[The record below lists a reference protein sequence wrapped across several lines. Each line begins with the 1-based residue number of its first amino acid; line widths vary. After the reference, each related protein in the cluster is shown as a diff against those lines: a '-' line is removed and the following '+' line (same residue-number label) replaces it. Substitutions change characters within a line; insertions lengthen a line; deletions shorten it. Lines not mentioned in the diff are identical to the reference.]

1 MPDIHS
7 RPGPPRVD
15 PGGREDAMRNPND
28 TRDVVPRF
36 GSPPWIYIA
45 AVSVAGAAVLGVA
58 AAHLRG
64 VADLANTPIFWVMAG
79 MVVAA
84 EIWPL
89 TTPARSASHSPPL
102 SPPITL
108 PLLLYS

>member
-1 MPDIHS
+1 
-7 RPGPPRVD
+7 
-15 PGGREDAMRNPND
+15 MRNPND

-84 EIWPL
+84 DRHPIHLPL
-89 TTPARSASHSPPL
+89 PARLRWRSCCSGALQSRC
-102 SPPITL
+102 
-108 PLLLYS
+108 